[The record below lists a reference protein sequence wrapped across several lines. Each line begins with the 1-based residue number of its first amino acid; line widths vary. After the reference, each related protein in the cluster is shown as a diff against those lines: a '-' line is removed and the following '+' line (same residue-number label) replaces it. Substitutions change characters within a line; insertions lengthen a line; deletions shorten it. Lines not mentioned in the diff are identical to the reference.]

1 MNWKYRSLVN
11 SQFWKVYATN
21 FMSSNNC
28 VNLKVPL
35 PGKSGSNG
43 NEKWILVIATYK
55 TNRDCLLGGDLL
67 A

>member
-1 MNWKYRSLVN
+1 MN

-28 VNLKVPL
+28 VNLKVLL
-35 PGKSGSNG
+35 PGSNG

-55 TNRDCLLGGDLL
+55 TNRDFLLGGDLL